1 MIYLLF
7 FNSSINETHRSSNY
21 NFNFKNNKSVFTNAF
36 INRLIK
42 MDSYIKE
49 INDKFINFYYTLFK
63 ININKIM
70 ITSDGSEI
78 KLLFS

>member
-1 MIYLLF
+1 MLF

-21 NFNFKNNKSVFTNAF
+21 NFNVKNNKCVYTNAF

-42 MDSYIKE
+42 MDSNYIKE

-63 ININKIM
+63 IDINKIM
-70 ITSDGSEI
+70 IASDGS
-78 KLLFS
+78 